1 MARPRLPLTRSSR
14 PLRLAHPPPPRRYE
28 IEFLTVQSL
37 GGFVPRNSELRVEV
51 VRVGQG
57 RELVDCRTPQP
68 YFERKIAKKRIE
80 RALIWKRVEGEG
92 RCAEWELADLANRLQ
107 VDALLLYGAE
117 AGEGHDLGT
126 AANHVPM
133 EAETAEIEIEAATHG
148 DPDFNTVVET
158 QLKVSYNPNRCRVHP
173 N

>member
-14 PLRLAHPPPPRRYE
+14 PIRPRPPRRYE